1 MAKKLK
7 SIYIDIEQFE
17 RLNRLSART
26 GVTKS
31 DYIREAF
38 DLILKKGERHLDDS
52 PQKKTIAEE
61 GI

>member
-17 RLNRLSART
+17 RLSKLSART

-38 DLILKKGERHLDDS
+38 DLILKKCERKLKDS
-52 PQKKTIAEE
+52 R
-61 GI
+61 

>member
-17 RLNRLSART
+17 RLNKLSART

-38 DLILKKGERHLDDS
+38 DLILKKCERQLKES
-52 PQKKTIAEE
+52 R
-61 GI
+61 